1 MASEAWLEERLNE
14 IEDSLESTSK
24 WVNHLT
30 TENLKIPNNL
40 LVSYMMMNHLKST
53 LLYIKGDVDNMSDE
67 VDLILKDAMALFG
80 FGMDNKTL

>member
-1 MASEAWLEERLNE
+1 MASEARLEERLNE

-30 TENLKIPNNL
+30 TENLDIPNNL
-40 LVSYMMMNHLKST
+40 LISYMMMNHLKST

-67 VDLILKDAMALFG
+67 VDFNLNDAMALFG
-80 FGMDNKTL
+80 IGMDNKTL